1 MSQKIILPRWKNSLP
16 HGGAQLVESFLSTM
30 APGVEVEWA
39 GNIVKRAGVGVAFGC
54 EPTEDTREHL
64 WSVAQ
69 SVMRLLPAREADLIP
84 VKCKSR
90 CMSMGDAE
98 AAAKAR
104 WGNSEAMTPRYGAHE

>member
-16 HGGAQLVESFLSTM
+16 HGGVQLVESFLMTM

-39 GNIVKRAGVGVAFGC
+39 GNIAKRAGVGVAFGC
-54 EPTEDTREHL
+54 EPSADTRDHL
-64 WSVAQ
+64 WTVAR
-69 SVMRLLPAREADLIP
+69 SVMRLLPAQELGLMP

-104 WGNSEAMTPRYGAHE
+104 WGNSEAMTPRRPSHE